1 MTTPGERVTTL
12 MRRPGKVLGVAVIE
26 DFGLAWSRVCGGP
39 PDTLF
44 QAGSI
49 SKPVT
54 ALAALELAARSELDL
69 DADVNGWLTGWQLP
83 GPGGV
88 SPRDLLGHT
97 SGLGVPFYPGYS
109 QGADAPTLRQSLD
122 GAPPAATKPVEATA
136 TRGRFRYSGGG
147 YTVIQ
152 QLITDVTG
160 RPFAEVAQ
168 DLVLGPLGMT
178 SSTFAQPLPA
188 DLRRKAARPDW
199 HVYPESAAA
208 GLWTTAEDLAR
219 FACAIAAAGAA
230 AGAAGSAAGA
240 GRGSPVGPDVAAQLL
255 SARTAVPVRGE
266 FMILPLLG
274 MARPQT
280 CGLGMFGFGDGRFG
294 HIGGASSFFSV
305 LVASAKD
312 GGGAVVMTAS
322 NPSPFVFRLLR
333 AISAERGWTG
343 FRPTAWP
350 GRPGRGG
357 RAAAAGAGRGV

>member
-1 MTTPGERVTTL
+1 MITPVSWPGERLAAV
-12 MRRPGKVLGVAVIE
+12 MRRPGKVFGVAAIE
-26 DFGLAWSRVCGGP
+26 GFELAWSQVCGAP
-39 PDTLF
+39 LDALF

-54 ALAALELAARSELDL
+54 ALAALELAARGELDL
-69 DADVNGWLTGWQLP
+69 DGDVNDWLTGWQIP
-83 GPGGV
+83 GPGRV
-88 SPRDLLGHT
+88 SLRQLLGHT
-97 SGLGVPFYPGYS
+97 SGLGVPFYPGYP

-122 GAPPAATKPVEATA
+122 GVPPAATKPVQVRTD

-147 YTVIQ
+147 YAVIQ

-160 RPFAEVAQ
+160 RPFAQATQ

-188 DLRRKAARPDW
+188 GLRARAARPDW

-219 FACAIAAAGAA
+219 FACAVAAAAAG
-230 AGAAGSAAGA
+230 
-240 GRGSPVGPDVAAQLL
+240 RPSPVRTGTADQLV
-255 SARTAVPVRGE
+255 SAGTRVPVTGE
-266 FMILPLLG
+266 WMILPLLG
-274 MARPQT
+274 MRRPQS

-305 LVASAKD
+305 LVASARD

-322 NPSPFVFRLLR
+322 NPSPFAFRLLR
-333 AISAERGWTG
+333 ATARGS
-343 FRPTAWP
+343 R
-350 GRPGRGG
+350 
-357 RAAAAGAGRGV
+357 RGV